1 MNSIN
6 LLRKKILYRSE
17 YRGIKETELLLNVFV
32 KKYINDF
39 SIVELKQLD
48 DLLNI
53 DDDSLFKWYLN
64 KKVEIKIPDNKV
76 SKLLKNFKFKIS
88 VGGKGGIRTHE

>member
-1 MNSIN
+1 MNSID

-17 YRGIKETELLLNVFV
+17 YRGIKEMELLLNSFV
-32 KKYINDF
+32 KKHINDF

-48 DLLNI
+48 DLLNF

-64 KKVEIKIPDNKV
+64 KKVEIKIPNNKV
-76 SKLLKNFKFKIS
+76 SKLLKNYKI
-88 VGGKGGIRTHE
+88 

>member
-1 MNSIN
+1 MNSID

-17 YRGIKETELLLNVFV
+17 YRGIKEMELLLNSFV
-32 KKYINDF
+32 KKHINDF

-48 DLLNI
+48 DLLNF

-64 KKVEIKIPDNKV
+64 KKVEIKIPNNKV
-76 SKLLKNFKFKIS
+76 SNLLKNFKI
-88 VGGKGGIRTHE
+88 

>member
-1 MNSIN
+1 MNSID

-17 YRGIKETELLLNVFV
+17 YRGIKEMELLLNSFV
-32 KKYINDF
+32 KKHINDF

-48 DLLNI
+48 DLLNF

-64 KKVEIKIPDNKV
+64 KKGGIKIPNNKV
-76 SKLLKNFKFKIS
+76 TKLLKNFKI
-88 VGGKGGIRTHE
+88 

>member
-1 MNSIN
+1 MNSID

-17 YRGIKETELLLNVFV
+17 YRGIKETELLLNSFV

-48 DLLNI
+48 DLLNY

-64 KKVEIKIPDNKV
+64 KKVEIKIPKNKV
-76 SKLLKNFKFKIS
+76 SRLLKNFKI
-88 VGGKGGIRTHE
+88 

>member
-1 MNSIN
+1 MNSID

-17 YRGIKETELLLNVFV
+17 YRGIKEMELLLNSFV

-39 SIVELKQLD
+39 SIVELKKLD

-64 KKVEIKIPDNKV
+64 KKIEIKIPNNKV
-76 SKLLKNFKFKIS
+76 SKLLKNFKI
-88 VGGKGGIRTHE
+88 

>member
-1 MNSIN
+1 MNSID

-17 YRGIKETELLLNVFV
+17 YRGIKEMELLLNSFV

-39 SIVELKQLD
+39 SIVELKQLV

-64 KKVEIKIPDNKV
+64 KKVEIKIPNNKV
-76 SKLLKNFKFKIS
+76 SKLLKNFKI
-88 VGGKGGIRTHE
+88 

>member
-1 MNSIN
+1 MNSID

-17 YRGIKETELLLNVFV
+17 YRGIKEMELLLNSFV
-32 KKYINDF
+32 KKHINDF

-48 DLLNI
+48 DLLNF

-64 KKVEIKIPDNKV
+64 KKVEIKIPNNKV
-76 SKLLKNFKFKIS
+76 SKLLRNFKI
-88 VGGKGGIRTHE
+88 

>member
-1 MNSIN
+1 MNSID

-17 YRGIKETELLLNVFV
+17 YRGIKEMELLLNSFV
-32 KKYINDF
+32 KKHINDF

-48 DLLNI
+48 DLLNF

-64 KKVEIKIPDNKV
+64 KKGEIKIPNNKV
-76 SKLLKNFKFKIS
+76 SNLLKNFKI
-88 VGGKGGIRTHE
+88 